1 MAESDFLSIFSRR
14 LRYYLAQND
23 MTQKELADKL
33 GVGTTS
39 VYNWTNGVK
48 SPRMDK
54 VDAMCKI
61 FHCRRI
67 DLMEDSVSRTADP
80 LLPLSREEESIIR
93 NYRASDESTQLAV
106 CAVLGVKKD
115 VGLSASA
122 RHEVG

>member
-23 MTQKELADKL
+23 MTQKELADRL

-67 DLMEDSVSRTADP
+67 DLMEDSVSRATDP
-80 LLPLSREEESIIR
+80 LLPLSREEENIIR

-115 VGLSASA
+115 AGCLDSRRNA
-122 RHEVG
+122 